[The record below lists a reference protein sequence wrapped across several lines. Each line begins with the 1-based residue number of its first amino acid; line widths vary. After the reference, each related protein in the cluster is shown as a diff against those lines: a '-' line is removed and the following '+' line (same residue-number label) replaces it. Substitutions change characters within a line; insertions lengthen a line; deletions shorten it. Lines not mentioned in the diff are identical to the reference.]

1 MKYLY
6 IIAIILFI
14 GFVGLVGYLLY
25 MFSREQN
32 ELRQDIP
39 YWERQTEL
47 LQELIDEPVGET
59 REEMIKK
66 ADKGK
71 G

>member
-1 MKYLY
+1 MKYIY
-6 IIAIILFI
+6 IIAVILFI
-14 GFVGLVGYLLY
+14 GFVGLVGYFLY
-25 MFSREQN
+25 MLSREQN

-39 YWERQTEL
+39 YLEQQTKL
-47 LQELIDEPVGET
+47 LQELIDEPIEET